1 MNPQPLPGFQQ
12 SLMGEEIFRF
22 ENITEGDPH
31 PFLCKAF
38 LFSFGSDC
46 RALTFQRKEE
56 RGWRETASKYL
67 KDKRITDSL
76 KCLPPKKKKKNPE
89 RGWQNED

>member
-1 MNPQPLPGFQQ
+1 MNPQPLPGFQR
-12 SLMGEEIFRF
+12 SLMEEEIFRF

-46 RALTFQRKEE
+46 RALTFQRKEGME
-56 RGWRETASKYL
+56 RNCFKVSEGQ
-67 KDKRITDSL
+67 KDNRLIKMS
-76 KCLPPKKKKKNPE
+76 PYQKKKPG